1 MILRHRIRLLDLRP
15 GEGRLAAL
23 MALHYYLLLLFYYLL
38 KPARDSLFLVEV
50 EPSQLPLAYMATALV
65 AAPVTAAYARAG
77 MRRRLDRLL
86 SMTTGFLCLSL
97 AALWWLAR
105 LPHHW
110 VYFLLYVW
118 VGVAGGLTTSQFW
131 LLANGIY
138 DAGEAKRIF
147 PILSIGGIAGAFT
160 GGEVTSFLI
169 DAWNLET
176 RDLLLVSVGVMAAA
190 GLAAHAAWRQGGGI
204 LEPTAGLGGG
214 DAVGS
219 GKGGIIRAI
228 LRSRHLT
235 LTVGIIALTV
245 MTASF
250 VDYIFKSVS
259 VQAFTSGEELTAFLG
274 RFYGRMSLLSLA
286 VQILLATRLLRW
298 FGAAGMVLILPAV
311 LAGGAIAMA
320 VLPGLGAA
328 MFLRGSDITL
338 KYSLDKTSRE
348 LLFLPIPLPLKKRT
362 KVFMDMFVDRW
373 ARGLAGGL
381 LLLLTTVLGFG
392 LRSVAWVTLGLI
404 AAWFTVGLF
413 IRREYL
419 NSFREAVS
427 RRQIDLG
434 SLRVRLDDPGT
445 LGVLIGALGSPNH
458 REVLYAQ
465 EMLDG
470 AVSPRLAPALRP
482 LLAHPKAEV
491 RRRAL
496 DLLAPNAVG
505 EDAALVEPL
514 MRDESLEVRE
524 GAVRFLARAAESGGG
539 REVFTAR
546 VAGMLGGEPLC
557 RNAALAF
564 IDRAPGGRTYDPMI
578 TRALVEAVLG
588 DRTPWGGEGRRVL
601 GGFSWRPAAC
611 GDRVFDVL
619 LADDDPK
626 VVEATIRGCG
636 RRHDLARTPWLLE
649 QLGHPQWR
657 THARSALAEL
667 ARNHPALIVR
677 MEEYFLDPGVPA
689 RSRAEI
695 PRALAA
701 APVQAGVD
709 LLLKHLATHRPEL
722 RYEVLKAL
730 GKLRARYQGLSFDGK
745 AVSREVAIEAARY
758 LQLARLTLLL
768 PGEGEKAALLARAI
782 GETQQLRLESV
793 FRLLGLL
800 YPAKDLLN
808 AYHGLMSGRRIL
820 RANAQEFLDNL
831 LTGSHRQ
838 LVRSLLDEQPV
849 TEAWLAAGVAGDVD
863 PGLEIRT
870 EVEALDF
877 IGASCD
883 PWLAACAIAAG
894 GTPDNPAARCY
905 LIPLGDEML
914 STVEKVLLLQNVEL
928 FARIP
933 TDQLAALGAIAREVP
948 VLAGDTIYREH
959 DHPDALYMVLQGAV
973 QLHQGLR
980 TISVAGPRET
990 FGIWA
995 LFDPEPRVMSATAME
1010 DSRLLRIDRNEF
1022 NDLLADDV
1030 RIAQGIIRTVAGR
1043 LRSLAER
1050 LS

>member
-1 MILRHRIRLLDLRP
+1 VVLGRRIRLLDLRP

-23 MALHYYLLLLFYYLL
+23 MALDYYLLLLFYYLL

-50 EPSQLPLAYMATALV
+50 EPSQLPLVYMATALV

-86 SMTTGFLCLSL
+86 LLTTAFLCLSL
-97 AALWWLAR
+97 VAMWWLVQ

-131 LLANGIY
+131 LLANGMY

-160 GGEVTSFLI
+160 GGEVTSFLV
-169 DAWNLET
+169 DAWNLGT
-176 RDLLLVSVGVMAAA
+176 RDLLLVSAGVLAAA
-190 GLAAHAAWRQGGGI
+190 GFAARAAWRQGGGSM
-204 LEPTAGLGGG
+204 EPAPGPGGG

-259 VQAFTSGEELTAFLG
+259 VQAFTTGEDLTAFLG

-311 LAGGAIAMA
+311 LAGGALAMA

-328 MFLRGSDITL
+328 MILRGSDITL

-348 LLFLPIPLPLKKRT
+348 LLFLPIPLALKKRT

-381 LLLLTTVLGFG
+381 LLLLTTVMGFG
-392 LRSVAWVTLGLI
+392 LRTVAWVTVGLI
-404 AAWFTVGLF
+404 VAWFTVGLF

-434 SLRVRLDDPGT
+434 NLRVRLDDTGT

-470 AVSPRLAPALRP
+470 AVSPRLAEALRP
-482 LLAHPKAEV
+482 LLSHPHADV
-491 RRRAL
+491 RRRAVA
-496 DLLAPNAVG
+496 LLAPNAV
-505 EDAALVEPL
+505 EADAALVEPL
-514 MRDESLEVRE
+514 MRDGSLEVRE
-524 GAVRFLARAAESGGG
+524 GAVEFLARTAGSGGG
-539 REVFTAR
+539 REAFTAR

-564 IDRAPGGRTYDPMI
+564 IDRVPGGKAYDPLI
-578 TRALVEAVLG
+578 TRSLVGAILAEAS
-588 DRTPWGGEGRRVL
+588 PWGPEGRRVL

-611 GDRVFDVL
+611 GDGVFDTL
-619 LADDDPK
+619 LADADPQ

-636 RRHDLARTPWLLE
+636 RRHDLARVPWLLE
-649 QLGHPQWR
+649 QLGHPQRR

-667 ARNHPALIVR
+667 ARNHPAVIVR
-677 MEEYFLDPGVPA
+677 MEEYFRDPDVPA
-689 RSRAEI
+689 RSRTEI

-709 LLLKHLATHRPEL
+709 LLLGHLATHKPEL

-730 GKLRARYQGLSFDGK
+730 GKLRARYPGLFFDGK
-745 AVSREVAIEAARY
+745 IVTREVAIEAARY
-758 LQLARLTLLL
+758 LQLARLSPLL
-768 PGEGEKAALLARAI
+768 PGEGERAALLVRAI

-808 AYHGLMSGRRIL
+808 AYHGLMSGRRVM
-820 RANAQEFLDNL
+820 RANSQEFLDNL

-849 TEAWLAAGVAGDVD
+849 TEAWLASGVAGEVDLDVSVRS
-863 PGLEIRT
+863 EA
-870 EVEALDF
+870 EALDF

-933 TDQLAALGAIAREVP
+933 TDQLAALGAIAREVS
-948 VLAGDTIYREH
+948 VMAGDTIYREH

-995 LFDPEPRVMSATAME
+995 LFDPEPRVMTATAME
-1010 DSRLLRIDRNEF
+1010 DSRLLRIERNEF

-1050 LS
+1050 VS